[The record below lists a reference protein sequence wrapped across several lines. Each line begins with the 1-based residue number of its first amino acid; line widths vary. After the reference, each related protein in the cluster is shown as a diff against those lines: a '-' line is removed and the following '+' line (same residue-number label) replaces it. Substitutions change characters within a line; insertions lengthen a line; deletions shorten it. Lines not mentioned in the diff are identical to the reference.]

1 MENIIKVADSKK
13 EVKQQFT
20 DHKINI
26 DNRTKINITGVDK
39 VISASE
45 TQVLAKVSGTKLCI
59 LGKNLTVSRLDV
71 EQGILD
77 LTGELNSL
85 KYTGTTST
93 QGFLKRIFK

>member
-1 MENIIKVADSKK
+1 MENIIKVAETKK

-26 DNRTKINITGVDK
+26 DNRTKINITGVEK
-39 VISASE
+39 VISASQ
-45 TQVLAKVSGTKLCI
+45 TQVIAKVSGSRLCI
-59 LGKNLTVSRLDV
+59 LGKNLSVSKLDV

-85 KYTGTTST
+85 KYSATAST
-93 QGFLKRIFK
+93 QGFFKRIFK